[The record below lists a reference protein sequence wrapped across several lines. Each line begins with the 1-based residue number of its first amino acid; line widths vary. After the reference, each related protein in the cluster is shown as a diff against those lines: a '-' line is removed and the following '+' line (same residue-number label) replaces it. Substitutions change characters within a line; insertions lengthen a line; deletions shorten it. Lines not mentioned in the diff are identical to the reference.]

1 MFLDVK
7 NGINCGITKL
17 MSQTMIND
25 TFKCYAD
32 GSVETFS
39 IIPEIE
45 GITIDLK
52 GVLVFDEYKTKGKK
66 EYNIYIY
73 NLFI

>member
-1 MFLDVK
+1 
-7 NGINCGITKL
+7 
-17 MSQTMIND
+17 MIND